1 PLHSFPTRRS
11 SDLKPYYRY
20 DCMHALCN
28 AHHLR
33 ELTYAHEED
42 AQQWAKAMRDVLL
55 AINEAVTV
63 AGGVLAPDAA
73 ALWRRRYRRLLRAAG
88 QDCPEPWA
96 PEVRPRR
103 TRDTR

>member
-1 PLHSFPTRRS
+1 AMPRPEAMNDIGVLRNGRGSLVH
-11 SDLKPYYRY
+11 DHWHPYFRY

-33 ELTYAHEED
+33 ELTSAHEED

-73 ALWRRRYRRLLRAAG
+73 ALWRRRYQIGRASCREG
-88 QDCPEPWA
+88 
-96 PEVRPRR
+96 
-103 TRDTR
+103 